1 MMYTKLLIVLL
12 LIFTAGAAVA
22 LDLHVVSNGND
33 TNPGTEAAPFATL
46 EHARDAIRDI
56 KKTSGLPDG
65 GVTVWIHGGDY
76 LLANSFTLSELDSG
90 TVERPIRYRAFANTT
105 PRLIGGKTLPMS
117 AFVEV
122 TKSDVLAR
130 IPETA
135 RKNVRCADLASL
147 GIQPYGAFPDGFEIA
162 PPVSELFF
170 NDERM
175 TLARWPNEGW
185 AEIAK
190 VIESGPAP
198 WRKYESD
205 KPGVFEYSGDAPLR
219 WTSASDVWV
228 EGYWCFDWA
237 CETVRVK
244 SIDTATR
251 QITLA
256 KPHVYGIGS
265 GNPAPRRYRVINLLE
280 ELDQPGE
287 YYLDRKNNLLYF
299 WPPTLTPE
307 GTTQATARIVLSTLP
322 EPVIQMDNVSHV
334 FLTGLIVESCVGNG
348 IQMKGGS
355 DNRIAACC
363 VRNTGQ
369 NGIVVDGGEHHV
381 VVACNI
387 YDTGMGGVVMSGG
400 ERKTLHPSRHEIVNN
415 DIHHI
420 SRRMRTHAYNVH
432 LSGVGIRLAHN
443 LLRDAPHQG
452 IGLAGNDHII
462 EYNEIHHVGMES
474 DDCGAFYM
482 GRNPSERGSVLRYNF
497 WHDIGSKMA
506 HGSCAV
512 YFDDGSGGQ
521 TVFGNVFYKA
531 AGGQFGAVFMH
542 GGHDNLI
549 DNNIFVNCKKAIGGV
564 PWSEK
569 MWKEWLD
576 GALWQSKLL
585 EEVDIRK
592 APYLERYPALQGFM
606 ESDKKLR
613 LNQARR
619 NLAVN
624 CEGLVSGHFEVR
636 DCVTTNADPG
646 FVNAEAL
653 NFTLR
658 DDAEVLK
665 HIPDFEQI
673 PFERIGLYKDDLR
686 TALPTR
692 DVRACP
698 PNE

>member
-1 MMYTKLLIVLL
+1 MRTTLSTILLVIC
-12 LIFTAGAAVA
+12 TATSSVAV
-22 LDLHVVSNGND
+22 DYHVAPNGID
-33 TNPGTEAAPFATL
+33 TNPGTEAAPFASL
-46 EHARDAIRDI
+46 ERARDTVREI
-56 KKTSGLPDG
+56 KKASGLPEG
-65 GVTVWIHGGDY
+65 GVTVWIHDGDY
-76 LLANSFTLSELDSG
+76 PMMKPFALSEEDSG
-90 TVERPIRYRAFANTT
+90 TSERSIAYRASSGAT
-105 PRLIGGKTLPMS
+105 PRLIGGKALPLS

-122 TKSDVLAR
+122 TKPEVLER
-130 IPETA
+130 IPEAA
-135 RKNVRCADLASL
+135 RKTVRCAVLAAL
-147 GIQPYGAFPDGFEIA
+147 GAQPYGTFPDGFEIA

-185 AEIAK
+185 AEVAK

-205 KPGVFEYSGDAPLR
+205 KLGVFEYSGDEPSR
-219 WTSASDVWV
+219 WAKAADVWI

-237 CETVRVK
+237 CETIRIK
-244 SIDTATR
+244 GIDSEKR

-256 KPHVYGIGS
+256 KQHVYGIGN
-265 GNPAPRRYRVINLLE
+265 GNPAPRRYRVTNLLE

-287 YYLDRKNNLLYF
+287 YYLDRQNNLLYF
-299 WPPTLTPE
+299 WPPNAAP
-307 GTTQATARIVLSTLP
+307 GDAAQPSARVVLSTLAD
-322 EPVIQMDNVSHV
+322 PVVQMDNVSHV
-334 FLTGLIVESCVGNG
+334 SLVGLFVEACVGNG
-348 IQMKGGS
+348 IQVKGGS
-355 DNRIAACC
+355 DNTITACR

-369 NGIVVDGGEHHV
+369 NGIVVDGGEHHT
-381 VVACNI
+381 VVACDI

-400 ERKTLHPSRHEIVNN
+400 DRKTLRPSRHEIVNN

-432 LSGVGIRLAHN
+432 LSGVGIKLAHN

-452 IGLAGNDHII
+452 IGIGGNDHII

-474 DDCGAFYM
+474 DDSGAFYM
-482 GRNPSERGSVLRYNF
+482 GRNPSERGSMLRYNF

-531 AGGQFGAVFMH
+531 AGGQFGAVFIH

-564 PWSEK
+564 PWAEK

-576 GALWQSKLL
+576 GALWQNKLL

-592 APYLERYPALQGFM
+592 APYLDRYPALQGFM
-606 ESDKKLR
+606 ASDKQLR

-624 CEGLVSGHFEVR
+624 CEVLVSGHFEVR
-636 DCVTTNADPG
+636 DCVTTNDDPG
-646 FVNAEAL
+646 FVNAESL

-665 HIPDFEQI
+665 HIPDFERI

-686 TALPTR
+686 AALPAR

-698 PNE
+698 PDE